1 MKQITIPLEVDLML
15 QAGAALSVSTSS
27 GKDSQAMTVL
37 LTRMHRQTLE
47 WTGEIYNIHAHLGR
61 SEWPQ
66 SLPHA
71 ERIAG
76 ECGLPLVIVRNE
88 RGGDL
93 LDRIER
99 RVHTLADRH
108 INPFPSAKQR
118 FCTSDMKRTPLQKH
132 QRRHRLLVSSIGI
145 RREESSGR
153 RLKYPFLMDKQLT
166 AKRLRLMTIG
176 QALRERKEKERLAVI
191 WHPLIDF
198 RIGDVWEACG
208 TTEREIAIRRA
219 LYREGKHEQALA
231 GCPVHPAYIF
241 GAKRL
246 SCSLC
251 ILADLQT
258 LRTGARHNPELH
270 RAYVRIE
277 QQSGWTFQPG
287 RALATLDLSE
297 PPLTPL
303 FN

>member
-1 MKQITIPLEVDLML
+1 MKQITVPREIDSML

-27 GKDSQAMTVL
+27 GKDSQAMTIVL
-37 LTRMHRQTLE
+37 ARMHRQTLE
-47 WTGEIYNIHAHLGR
+47 WTGEMYNIHAHLGR
-61 SEWPQ
+61 SEWAQ

-71 ERIAG
+71 KRIAE
-76 ECGLPLVIVRNE
+76 ECGIPLVVVRNE

-99 RVHTLADRH
+99 RMQTLAERH

-118 FCTSDMKRTPLQKH
+118 YCTGDLKRTPLQKH
-132 QRRHRLLVSSIGI
+132 QRRHFLVISSIGI
-145 RREESSGR
+145 RREESKHR
-153 RLKYPFLMDKQLT
+153 RLKAAFQIDKQLT
-166 AKRLRLMTIG
+166 AKRLRSMTVE
-176 QALRERKEKERLAVI
+176 QALGDRKEKERLAVI
-191 WHPLIDF
+191 WHPIIDF

-208 TTEREIAIRRA
+208 TTEREVAIRRV
-219 LYREGKHEQALA
+219 LYREGKHDQALA
-231 GCPVHPAYIF
+231 GCPVHPAYVF
-241 GAKRL
+241 GARRL

-270 RAYVRIE
+270 RAYVSIE

>member
-1 MKQITIPLEVDLML
+1 MKQITVPREIDLML
-15 QAGAALSVSTSS
+15 QAGAVLSVSTSS

-37 LTRMHRQTLE
+37 LARMHRQTLE

-61 SEWPQ
+61 SEWAQ

-71 ERIAG
+71 ERIAE
-76 ECGLPLVIVRNE
+76 ECGISLVVVRNE

-99 RVHTLADRH
+99 RMQTLAERH

-132 QRRHRLLVSSIGI
+132 QRRHRLLVSAIGI
-145 RREESSGR
+145 RREESKRR
-153 RLKYPFLMDKQLT
+153 RLKAAFQIDKQLT
-166 AKRLRLMTIG
+166 ARRLRSMIVE

-208 TTEREIAIRRA
+208 TTECEIAIRRA
-219 LYREGKHEQALA
+219 LYREGRHEQALA
-231 GCPVHPAYIF
+231 GCPVHPAYVF

-251 ILADLQT
+251 ILADAQT
-258 LRTGARHNPELH
+258 LRTGARHNPELL

-277 QQSGWTFQPG
+277 RQSGWTFQPG
-287 RALATLDLSE
+287 RALATLDLTE
-297 PPLTPL
+297 APLTPL